1 MAIGS
6 DPAVPPIEGTE
17 YAIQA
22 VDTYEMAEQLGE
34 RTVII
39 GGGTIGCELALL
51 LDSYGKKTTVLEMTD
66 RLHRQNSLFYDIALD
81 QQLAIRSG
89 IETITEE
96 KVTKILENRVD
107 YYRNGMLYSIPCD
120 SVILASGLKSKTDEA
135 FSFFENEGVSVHMI
149 GDCVKIGKIKDATES
164 AYFVAANI

>member
-1 MAIGS
+1 MSNLVEKILGNNVDMIKDNNDNRQIFVGPGVGFYSNEYIKLICLDEIIVVIGS

-22 VDTYEMAEQLGE
+22 VDAYEMAEQLGE

-89 IETITEE
+89 IETRSVQSNGNRR
-96 KVTKILENRVD
+96 KYSKSLYLKAFLMVLDFLE
-107 YYRNGMLYSIPCD
+107 
-120 SVILASGLKSKTDEA
+120 
-135 FSFFENEGVSVHMI
+135 
-149 GDCVKIGKIKDATES
+149 
-164 AYFVAANI
+164 